1 MLGVRCVRQ
10 SAGVAATPD
19 DLNGRAEGEGRLDLP
34 GRIAIEVAE
43 RHASLLGALR
53 EEMGDGAGER
63 FAAAAQQLASDFGE
77 VSATAVEAACQ
88 SIREEGPAGG
98 HAEFIRSPRE
108 ELPSLYRPGHM
119 RRRLDQLIE
128 TSRRYGHP
136 FGLAVFDTSGPDT
149 KEGVDGEMALAVV
162 SAALRD
168 SIRIVDEAFRLEEE
182 AICVLAPNLRTVEG
196 MQMCERLLGQLDEL
210 ERAGGLRIAVTA
222 GVVSC
227 PDHGADADQLLH
239 KADAAMWRARAVGQP
254 VGVGGLSER

>member
-1 MLGVRCVRQ
+1 M
-10 SAGVAATPD
+10 AGRVNDPED
-19 DLNGRAEGEGRLDLP
+19 QGEKTGERLDRP
-34 GRIAIEVAE
+34 GRMAIEVAE
-43 RHASLLGALR
+43 RHRSLLAALR
-53 EEMGDGAGER
+53 EELGDAAGAQ
-63 FAAAAQQLASDFGE
+63 FAAAAERLAEDFGE
-77 VSATAVEAACQ
+77 VTATTVEAAYETV
-88 SIREEGPAGG
+88 REEHRAGG
-98 HAEFIRSPRE
+98 TVEFIRSPRE

-128 TSRRYGHP
+128 TNRRYGHP

-149 KEGVDGEMALAVV
+149 KDRVDGEMALAVV

-196 MQMCERLLGQLDEL
+196 MQMAERLLLQLDEL

-222 GVVSC
+222 GVVAC

-254 VGVGGLSER
+254 VGVGGLSERS

>member
-1 MLGVRCVRQ
+1 M
-10 SAGVAATPD
+10 
-19 DLNGRAEGEGRLDLP
+19 
-34 GRIAIEVAE
+34 AIEVAE
-43 RHASLLGALR
+43 RHASLLAALR
-53 EEMGDGAGER
+53 EEMGDGVGER

-77 VSATAVEAACQ
+77 VTATAVEAAYEA
-88 SIREEGPAGG
+88 IREENRAGG

-128 TSRRYGHP
+128 TNRRYGHP

-149 KEGVDGEMALAVV
+149 KESVDGEMALAVV

-196 MQMCERLLGQLDEL
+196 MQMCERLLVPARRA
-210 ERAGGLRIAVTA
+210 RAGGGPADRGDGGRRRLPRPRRRRRPAPPQSRRGDVAGAGGGPAGGRRRPAKHLKIPCKIAN
-222 GVVSC
+222 GF
-227 PDHGADADQLLH
+227 GKYADN
-239 KADAAMWRARAVGQP
+239 
-254 VGVGGLSER
+254 